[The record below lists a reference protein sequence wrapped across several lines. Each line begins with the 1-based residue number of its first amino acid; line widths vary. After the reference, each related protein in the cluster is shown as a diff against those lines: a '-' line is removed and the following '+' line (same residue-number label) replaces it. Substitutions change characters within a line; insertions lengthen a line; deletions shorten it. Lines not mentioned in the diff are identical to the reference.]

1 MVSPADVGQ
10 IANLPCFWQ
19 VGNLPHVDVLSFE
32 MSPRKMMKLVRS
44 SALVLLASLV
54 LHQNLAGGTD
64 WPAYRGP
71 AQDGISTEKITV
83 QWNGSGPKILWQA
96 PTNTGFSSFAVSEGR
111 VFTQV
116 VREISEISGKP
127 REICLALDASNGKE
141 LWFADIAR
149 GEGYSGGDTA
159 GGGDGPRS
167 TPTVSDGKV
176 YLLTPDLVV
185 HCLNAENGK
194 QIWTRNLM
202 RENHGRNISW
212 NSAASVAVDG
222 NLVFVGGGGAGESML
237 GLDKLTGNV
246 VWKTGDERI
255 THSTPVVATILDQRQ
270 VIFFMQSG
278 LVSLDTKTGR
288 QLWKFPFRFNVSTAI
303 SPVVSGDIV
312 YLSAGYDVG
321 SAACRIEKQG
331 DDFVANKLWFSRG
344 NEPVVNH
351 WSTPVCKDGYLY
363 GMFGFKK
370 FKKGPM
376 KCVELATGKVM
387 WQQPGFGQ
395 GNVILVGNRL
405 VALAEDGNLVI
416 VEAAPAAYKEI
427 ARTRAFTDKCWTTPA
442 FSDGKI
448 FVRSISQGTC
458 FDVSGK

>member
-1 MVSPADVGQ
+1 MVRAV
-10 IANLPCFWQ
+10 
-19 VGNLPHVDVLSFE
+19 
-32 MSPRKMMKLVRS
+32 
-44 SALVLLASLV
+44 ALVLGVCFICQSALSDA
-54 LHQNLAGGTD
+54 AD
-64 WPAYRGP
+64 WPIYRGP
-71 AQDGISTEKITV
+71 NQDGISSEKIDI
-83 QWNGSGPKILWQA
+83 QWSGGSPKVVWRK
-96 PTNTGFSSFAVSEGR
+96 PTNTGFSSFAVSDGM

-116 VREISEISGKP
+116 VREIKGNS
-127 REICLALDASNGKE
+127 REICLALDAATGKE
-141 LWFADIAR
+141 LWFADIAQ

-176 YLLTPDLVV
+176 YLLTPDLVT
-185 HCLNAENGK
+185 HCLDAETGRLIWKRDLMK
-194 QIWTRNLM
+194 QH
-202 RENHGRNISW
+202 HGRNIAW

-222 NLVFVGGGGAGESML
+222 NLVFVAGGGPGESML
-237 GLDKLTGNV
+237 GLNKNTGEV

-255 THSTPVVATILDQRQ
+255 THSTPVVATIHDQRQ

-278 LVSLDTKTGR
+278 LVSVDTTSGKL
-288 QLWKFPFRFNVSTAI
+288 LWKFPFPFSVSTAI

-312 YLSAGYDVG
+312 YLSAGYGVG
-321 SAACRIEKQG
+321 QRGLPHREEG
-331 DDFVANKLWFSRG
+331 RRFHGNKLWFSPG

-363 GMFGFKK
+363 GMFGFKQ

-387 WQQPGFGQ
+387 WSHPGFGQ

-416 VEAAPAAYKEI
+416 IEATPDSYKEI
-427 ARTRAFTDKCWTTPA
+427 ARTKAFHDKCWTTPA
-442 FSDGKI
+442 FADGKI
-448 FVRSISQGTC
+448 YVRSISQGIC
-458 FDVSGK
+458 FDVSEK

>member
-1 MVSPADVGQ
+1 MRPIGPSTADPTRTGSPWKKPPSSGAA
-10 IANLPCFWQ
+10 IAPR
-19 VGNLPHVDVLSFE
+19 SFGD
-32 MSPRKMMKLVRS
+32 K
-44 SALVLLASLV
+44 
-54 LHQNLAGGTD
+54 
-64 WPAYRGP
+64 
-71 AQDGISTEKITV
+71 
-83 QWNGSGPKILWQA
+83 
-96 PTNTGFSSFAVSEGR
+96 PTNTGFSSFTVSDGK

-116 VREISEISGKP
+116 VREIKGKS
-127 REICLALDASNGKE
+127 REICLALDAATGKE
-141 LWFADIAR
+141 LWIADIAR

-176 YLLTPDLVV
+176 YLLTPDLVT
-185 HCLNAENGK
+185 HCLDADTGRPIWKRDLMK
-194 QIWTRNLM
+194 QH
-202 RENHGRNISW
+202 HGRNIGW

-222 NLVFVGGGGAGESML
+222 NLVFVGGGGPGESML
-237 GLDKLTGNV
+237 GLNKN
-246 VWKTGDERI
+246 TGDGRLEDRRRNHHPLHARRGHDPRSAAGDLLHEER
-255 THSTPVVATILDQRQ
+255 P
-270 VIFFMQSG
+270 G
-278 LVSLDTKTGR
+278 LGR
-288 QLWKFPFRFNVSTAI
+288 QPRAASSFGSIPFHFSVSTAI

-312 YLSAGYDVG
+312 YLSAGYGVG

-331 DDFVANKLWFSRG
+331 GRFTATKLWFSPG

-387 WQQPGFGQ
+387 WSQPGFGQ

-416 VEAAPAAYKEI
+416 IEATPEAYKEI
-427 ARTRAFTDKCWTTPA
+427 ARTKAFQDKCWTTPA
-442 FSDGKI
+442 FADGKI
-448 FVRSISQGTC
+448 YVRSISQGIC
-458 FDVSGK
+458 FDVSEK